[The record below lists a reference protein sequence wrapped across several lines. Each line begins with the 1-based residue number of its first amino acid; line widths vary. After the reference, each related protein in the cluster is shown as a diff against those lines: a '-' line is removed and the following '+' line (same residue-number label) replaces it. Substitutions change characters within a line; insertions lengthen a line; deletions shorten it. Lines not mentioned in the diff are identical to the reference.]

1 MDDQENRKP
10 PSVAYTT
17 YPRYEELPMHV
28 RSILAVLSLLAA
40 LPACADPNAAA
51 EIEIRRTN
59 ALAAISAVRDGY
71 CALSPAVRARLRDAG
86 EIDPALD
93 SCTTPTETPLQEIR
107 P

>member
-1 MDDQENRKP
+1 
-10 PSVAYTT
+10 
-17 YPRYEELPMHV
+17 MHKRPLLV
-28 RSILAVLSLLAA
+28 VLSLLAA

-93 SCTTPTETPLQEIR
+93 NCTTPPETNPQETK
-107 P
+107 